1 MPKTKSFISSLK
13 KIDIHRVAI
22 GICLIFLGVL
32 IISRTLPALHAKEAD
47 ASGEVNAQ
55 AFGSGEKT
63 DEKKTPTRIII
74 PAVSID
80 LEVKTSKIVRG
91 YWEVFD
97 HTAAWGEQSGYPGQP
112 GNQVI
117 FAHARKGLFLP
128 LKDVQMGAKVYVM
141 TDDKWYSYEVKE
153 IKAVYPNQL
162 EVIAPTTDET
172 LTLYT
177 CTGYEDSKR
186 LILVAKRT

>member
-1 MPKTKSFISSLK
+1 
-13 KIDIHRVAI
+13 V
-22 GICLIFLGVL
+22 
-32 IISRTLPALHAKEAD
+32 
-47 ASGEVNAQ
+47 
-55 AFGSGEKT
+55 
-63 DEKKTPTRIII
+63 II

-80 LEVKTSKIVRG
+80 ITVQHAKIIAG
-91 YWEVFD
+91 YWQVFND
-97 HTAAWGEQSGYPGQP
+97 TAAWGEESGYPGKP

-128 LKDVQMGAKVYVM
+128 LKDVTTGMKVYVM
-141 TDDKWYSYEVKE
+141 TDNAWYAYEVKE
-153 IKAVYPNQL
+153 IKAVYPNQK

-186 LILVAKRT
+186 LIVIAKRV